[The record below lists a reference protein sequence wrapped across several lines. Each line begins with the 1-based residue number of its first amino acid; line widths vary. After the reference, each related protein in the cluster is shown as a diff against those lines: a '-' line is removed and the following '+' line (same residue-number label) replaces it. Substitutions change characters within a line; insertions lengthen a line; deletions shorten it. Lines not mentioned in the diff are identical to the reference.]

1 MFYFWFWQGY
11 LRWLT
16 KFWRMKHSHF
26 LPFPRMIIL
35 TRVHLLQ
42 KRSNYEFGPRGYVGC
57 LQILISAV
65 HENVPWK
72 AKCFTASVPITIS
85 WVHLQIM
92 NDVWPI
98 LNPHWSFGV
107 CTNTHQNIRLDRS
120 CAQVVAKAYRLHAK
134 KRLIVVIFF
143 SRNRNFSHL

>member
-1 MFYFWFWQGY
+1 MKNETFSFFTISPHDYFDSSALVAKKIQLWIW
-11 LRWLT
+11 
-16 KFWRMKHSHF
+16 
-26 LPFPRMIIL
+26 I
-35 TRVHLLQ
+35 
-42 KRSNYEFGPRGYVGC
+42 SNTWPRGYVGC

-107 CTNTHQNIRLDRS
+107 YTNTHQNIRLDRG